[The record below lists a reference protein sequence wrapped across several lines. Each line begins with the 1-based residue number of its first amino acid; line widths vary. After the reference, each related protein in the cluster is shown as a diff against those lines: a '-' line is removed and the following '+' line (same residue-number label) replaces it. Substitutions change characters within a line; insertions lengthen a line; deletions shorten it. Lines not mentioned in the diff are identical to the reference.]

1 MKTVALNNRTA
12 VRSFFVLAALAG
24 LYYFRR
30 QGGSFSSLAARGTDA
45 IGAARTWVNKV
56 APSVADKA
64 ETFAPQASSKIAS
77 RAKSVSTS
85 AQI

>member
-24 LYYFRR
+24 LYFYRR
-30 QGGSFSSLAARGTDA
+30 QGGTVSALAARGTDA
-45 IGAARTWVNKV
+45 LGTARQWINKV
-56 APSVADKA
+56 APSVDDSIAA
-64 ETFAPQASSKIAS
+64 ASSTALPKA
-77 RAKSVSTS
+77 RKSVSAS